1 VRQSRTMRVACPL
14 WHKNFSTLQVG
25 DEAPPPPSS
34 LVGSA
39 CAGHRLTTRLLLEP
53 SCCYRNGLHE
63 VPDVPIVIVV
73 GLHDASGV
81 STAFSRVL
89 RFSRAR
95 GVLLVVANCER

>member
-1 VRQSRTMRVACPL
+1 MRVAGPL

-39 CAGHRLTTRLLLEP
+39 SAGHRLTTRLLLEP

-81 STAFSRVL
+81 VLKGAL